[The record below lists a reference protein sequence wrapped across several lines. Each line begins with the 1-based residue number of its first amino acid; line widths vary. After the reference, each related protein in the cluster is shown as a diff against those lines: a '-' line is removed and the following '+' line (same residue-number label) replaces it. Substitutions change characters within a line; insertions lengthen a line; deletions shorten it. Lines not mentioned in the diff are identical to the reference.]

1 MKALYF
7 DLIGGASGDMI
18 LGALI
23 DAGMPI
29 KKLKDLLGGL
39 NLSEFDLKAGEVSK
53 NGFRAIK
60 VDISVGKQPPERHLI
75 DIEKIIQESSL
86 PPGVQDQSLEIFQ
99 NLARVEGGI
108 HNVPVEKVH
117 LHELGG
123 TDTIV
128 DITGTLLALDYLGIE
143 KVFCSP
149 IPMGKGFIK
158 GAHGEIPLP
167 APATLSLLEGVP
179 VFGRDIETELVT
191 PTGAALITH
200 LTDDYGPAPPLT
212 LQAVGYGAGGRD
224 LPFPNLLRVMI
235 GDIASP
241 NHETIQ
247 QLAVLETNLDDL
259 NPEIYP
265 YVVDRLFEAGALDVV
280 LIPIQMKKNR
290 PGTQIQVLSEIY
302 DIDLHK
308 SIIFHETTTL
318 GIKQTLVNRSCL
330 VRRIEEVKTPYGK
343 IRVKIAI
350 TAENQEKVSPEYEDC
365 AKMAKKHKIPLQQIY
380 HETIALYFDQ
390 PDHEIES

>member
-23 DAGMPI
+23 DAGLPI
-29 KKLKDLLGGL
+29 KKLKELLAGL

-60 VDISVGKQPPERHLI
+60 VEVTVGKQPPERHLI
-75 DIEKIIQESSL
+75 DIEKIIRESSL

-99 NLARVEGGI
+99 KLASIEARI
-108 HNVPVEKVH
+108 HNVPIDEVH

-149 IPMGKGFIK
+149 IPMGKGFIQ

-167 APATLSLLEGVP
+167 APATLGLLEGVP

-200 LTDDYGPAPPLT
+200 LTNDYGPAPSIT
-212 LQAVGYGAGGRD
+212 IQAVGYGAGGRD

-259 NPEIYP
+259 NPEVYP

-290 PGTQIQVLSEIY
+290 PGTQIQVLSEISEV
-302 DIDLHK
+302 DLYK
-308 SIIFHETTTL
+308 SILFQETTTL
-318 GIKQTLVNRSCL
+318 GIKQILVDRTCL
-330 VRRIEEVKTPYGK
+330 ARRIVEVKTPYGK

-350 TAENQEKVSPEYEDC
+350 TSENQPKISPEYEDC

-380 HETIALYFDQ
+380 HETIALYLDQ

>member
-29 KKLKDLLGGL
+29 KKLEDLLSGL
-39 NLSEFDLKAGEVSK
+39 NLSEFDLKVVEVSK

-75 DIEKIIQESSL
+75 DIEEIIRESSL

-99 NLARVEGGI
+99 KIARIEGRI
-108 HNVPVEKVH
+108 HNVPIEKVH

-128 DITGTLLALDYLGIE
+128 DITGTLLALDHLGIE

-149 IPMGKGFIK
+149 IPMGYGFIQ

-167 APATLSLLEGVP
+167 APATLGLLEGVP
-179 VFGRDIETELVT
+179 VFGRDIEAELVT

-200 LTDDYGPAPPLT
+200 LTNDYGPAPSLI

-235 GDIASP
+235 GDITSP

-259 NPEIYP
+259 NPEVYP

-280 LIPIQMKKNR
+280 LIPIHMKKNR
-290 PGTQIQVLSEIY
+290 PGTQIQVLSEMN
-302 DIDLHK
+302 DVDHHK
-308 SIIFHETTTL
+308 SILFEETSTL
-318 GIKQTLVNRSCL
+318 GIKQILVDRSCL
-330 VRRIEEVKTPYGK
+330 ARKIVEVKTPYGK

-350 TAENQEKVSPEYEDC
+350 TPENQQKVSPEYEDC
-365 AKMAKKHKIPLQQIY
+365 AILAIKYKIPLQQIY
-380 HETIALYFDQ
+380 HETIALYLDQ
-390 PDHEIES
+390 THHAINP